1 MRTNPL
7 CNLEVSAMKRHLPVV
22 LGLAA
27 AVSLGACFQGVQ
39 DLDRTQA
46 NAIKKDMFQGTTWYF
61 QQTIVHLPATDTSN
75 FIGVPSVM
83 EKIRWDIQESVLLAY
98 RAYELIP
105 GSDPRVDPASR
116 QP

>member
-7 CNLEVSAMKRHLPVV
+7 AHLEVSVMKRHLPVV

-27 AVSLGACFQGVQ
+27 TVSLLGSCFQGVE
-39 DLDRTQA
+39 DIDRTQA
-46 NAIKKDMFQGTTWYF
+46 NAIKKDMFQNTTWYF

-75 FIGVPSVM
+75 FIGVPSIM

-98 RAYELIP
+98 RSYEL
-105 GSDPRVDPASR
+105 
-116 QP
+116 